1 MCSRATD
8 SKTIHRRNIYPERRE
23 MSATVTPPFNSM
35 RDWIPSVRELSIN
48 NLLVQPEGDVWDVFN
63 PATEA
68 VIATVGGAS
77 VTQVDDAVTAARA
90 AFPGWAALS
99 GEQRSRHIHRL
110 ADVLEAAA
118 DRLLPSI
125 VNEVGTP
132 VSLAAYLQVKMA
144 VDQHLRWAA
153 EAAKTDR
160 TQHLGAWNDPVATLS
175 DVVYEPV
182 GVVAAITGYNYPL
195 NLAIF
200 KFGAA
205 LAAGC
210 TVVLLPSPR
219 TPLTTLFLGEL
230 IREAELP
237 PGVMNVI
244 VGGADVGQQLSS
256 HPGVDRVSFTGSD
269 SVGARIMAQ
278 ASEGLKGVTLEL
290 GGKSP
295 SIVMEG
301 TDVTKFAV
309 EMHLRWSRNG
319 GQGCAALARLLV
331 HQSVYDDFLKAG
343 ASAFDQ
349 MVVGDPWDPATTVGP
364 MIRPDH
370 LARVKGFIDEA
381 VTSGGEKLLEV
392 NKPLPDRGWYVNPVL
407 LGGLAPDARAVQEE
421 IFGPVA
427 VILPFANTAE
437 AIRLANDTQFGLAA
451 NVWCDDPVEARRV
464 AEQIRAGTVW
474 INGGGS
480 MRPDAPFGGY
490 ARSGIGR
497 ELGEWGMREYLEVK
511 HIQWRV

>member
-1 MCSRATD
+1 MTAAAETEFPLKD
-8 SKTIHRRNIYPERRE
+8 WVPETR
-23 MSATVTPPFNSM
+23 T
-35 RDWIPSVRELSIN
+35 
-48 NLLVQPEGDVWDVFN
+48 LLVGDREVEPAGETWDVYN
-63 PATEA
+63 PATEQ

-77 VTQVDDAVTAARA
+77 LDQVDEAVTAARE
-90 AFPGWAALS
+90 AFPAWSALS
-99 GEQRSRHIHRL
+99 GEERSRYIHRF
-110 ADVLEAAA
+110 ADVLEKAA

-132 VSLAAYLQVKMA
+132 VSLAEYLQVKMA
-144 VDQHLRWAA
+144 VDEHLRWAA

-160 TQHLGAWNDPVATLS
+160 TIHLGEYDKPVPTMS

-219 TPLTTLFLGEL
+219 TPLTTLFLGDL
-230 IREAELP
+230 IREAGLP
-237 PGVMNVI
+237 PGVMNVVI
-244 VGGADVGQQLSS
+244 GGADVGKRLSS

-269 SVGARIMAQ
+269 GVGAKIMEQ
-278 ASEGLKGVTLEL
+278 AAANLAGVTLEL

-295 SIVMEG
+295 NIVLPG
-301 TDVTKFAV
+301 VDVQKIAV

-331 HQSVYDDFLKAG
+331 HEAVYDEFLEAG

-349 MVVGDPWDPATTVGP
+349 MVVGDPWDRATNIGP

-370 LARVKGFIDEA
+370 QARVQGYIDGSIAE
-381 VTSGGEKLLEV
+381 GGKKLLEV
-392 NKPLPDRGWYVNPVL
+392 AKPLPERGWFVNPVL
-407 LGGLAPDARAVQEE
+407 LGNLPHDARAVQEE

-427 VILPFANTAE
+427 VILPFKDTE
-437 AIRLANDTQFGLAA
+437 ESIRLANDTAYGLAA

-464 AEQIRAGTVW
+464 AERIRAGTVW
-474 INGGGS
+474 INGGGA

-490 ARSGIGR
+490 GKSGVGR

-511 HIQWRV
+511 HIQWRI

>member
-1 MCSRATD
+1 MTAAAETEFPLKD
-8 SKTIHRRNIYPERRE
+8 WVPETR
-23 MSATVTPPFNSM
+23 T
-35 RDWIPSVRELSIN
+35 
-48 NLLVQPEGDVWDVFN
+48 LLVGDREVEPAGETWDVYN
-63 PATEA
+63 PATEQ

-77 VTQVDDAVTAARA
+77 LDQVDEAVAAARE
-90 AFPGWAALS
+90 AFPAWSALS
-99 GEQRSRHIHRL
+99 GEERSRYIHRF
-110 ADVLEAAA
+110 ADVLEKAA

-132 VSLAAYLQVKMA
+132 VSLAEYLQVKMA
-144 VDQHLRWAA
+144 VDEHLRWAA

-160 TQHLGAWNDPVATLS
+160 TIHLGEYDKPVPTMS

-219 TPLTTLFLGEL
+219 TPLTTLFLGDL
-230 IREAELP
+230 IREAGLP
-237 PGVMNVI
+237 PGVMNVVI
-244 VGGADVGQQLSS
+244 GGADVGKRLSS

-269 SVGARIMAQ
+269 GVGAKIMEQ
-278 ASEGLKGVTLEL
+278 AAANLAGVTLEL

-295 SIVMEG
+295 NIVLPG
-301 TDVTKFAV
+301 VDVQKIAV

-331 HQSVYDDFLKAG
+331 HEAVYDEFLEAG

-349 MVVGDPWDPATTVGP
+349 MVVGDPWDRATNIGP

-370 LARVKGFIDEA
+370 QARVQGYIDGSIAE
-381 VTSGGEKLLEV
+381 GGKKLLEV
-392 NKPLPDRGWYVNPVL
+392 AKPLPERGWFVNPVL
-407 LGGLAPDARAVQEE
+407 LGNLPHDARAVQEE

-427 VILPFANTAE
+427 VILPFKDTEE
-437 AIRLANDTQFGLAA
+437 AIRLANDTAYGLAA

-464 AEQIRAGTVW
+464 AERIRAGTVW
-474 INGGGS
+474 INGGGA

-490 ARSGIGR
+490 GKSGVGR

-511 HIQWRV
+511 HIQWRI

>member
-1 MCSRATD
+1 M
-8 SKTIHRRNIYPERRE
+8 N
-23 MSATVTPPFNSM
+23 N
-35 RDWIPSVRELSIN
+35 WIPATRD
-48 NLLVQPEGDVWDVFN
+48 LLIDGTFAAPQGEHWPVYN
-63 PATEA
+63 PATEQ
-68 VIATVGGAS
+68 VIATVGGA
-77 VTQVDDAVTAARA
+77 TKEQVDAAVAAARA
-90 AFPGWAALS
+90 AFPGWAALK
-99 GEQRSRHIHRL
+99 GAERSRHLHRL

-118 DRLLPSI
+118 DELLPSI

-132 VSLAAYLQVKMA
+132 VSLAAFLQVRMA
-144 VDQHLRWAA
+144 VQYHLRWAA
-153 EAAKTDR
+153 DAAKTDR
-160 TQHLGAWNDPVATLS
+160 TAHLGPWPEPVPTMS
-175 DVVYEPV
+175 DVVLEPA

-230 IREAELP
+230 IKRAELP

-244 VGGADVGQQLSS
+244 TGNADVGRQLSS

-269 SVGARIMAQ
+269 AVGAQIMAQ
-278 ASEGLKGVTLEL
+278 AAQSLTGVTLEL

-295 SIVMEG
+295 SIVLPG
-301 TDVTKFAV
+301 ADIGQIAV
-309 EMHLRWSRNG
+309 ETHLRWSRNG

-331 HQSVYDDFLKAG
+331 HESLYEEFLA
-343 ASAFDQ
+343 ASAPAFEQ
-349 MVVGDPWDPATTVGP
+349 MIVGDPWDPATNIGP

-370 LARVKGFIDEA
+370 KHRVQGFIDDSLA
-381 VTSGGEKLLEV
+381 AGGHKLLEV
-392 NKPLPDRGWYVNPVL
+392 TKPVPERGWFVNPVL
-407 LGGLAPDARAVQEE
+407 LGDLPAEARAVQQE

-427 VILPFANTAE
+427 VILPFKDTDD
-437 AIRLANDTQFGLAA
+437 AIRLANDTPYGLAA
-451 NVWCDDPVEARRV
+451 NVWCGDNLAEGRRV
-464 AEQIRAGTVW
+464 AERIRAGTVW

-490 ARSGIGR
+490 GRSGIGR

>member
-1 MCSRATD
+1 
-8 SKTIHRRNIYPERRE
+8 
-23 MSATVTPPFNSM
+23 
-35 RDWIPSVRELSIN
+35 
-48 NLLVQPEGDVWDVFN
+48 
-63 PATEA
+63 
-68 VIATVGGAS
+68 VGGAS
-77 VTQVDDAVTAARA
+77 TDQVDAAVSAARA
-90 AFPGWAALS
+90 AFPMWSALS
-99 GEQRSRHIHRL
+99 GEERSRHIHRF

-132 VSLAAYLQVKMA
+132 VSLAEYLQVKMA
-144 VDQHLRWAA
+144 VQEHLRWAA
-153 EAAKTDR
+153 DAANLDR
-160 TQHLGAWNDPVATLS
+160 TVHLGGYDKPAPTES
-175 DVVYEPV
+175 DVVHQPV

-195 NLAIF
+195 NLAVF

-219 TPLTTLFLGEL
+219 TPLTTLLLGDL
-230 IREAELP
+230 IQEAGLP
-237 PGVMNVI
+237 PGVMNVVI
-244 VGGADVGQQLSS
+244 GGPDVGERLTT

-269 SVGARIMAQ
+269 AVGSKIMSQAAQ
-278 ASEGLKGVTLEL
+278 NLVGVTLEL

-295 SIVMEG
+295 SLVMP
-301 TDVTKFAV
+301 DVDVQQIAV

-331 HQSVYDDFLKAG
+331 HQSRYDEFLEAG
-343 ASAFDQ
+343 AAAFDQ
-349 MVVGDPWDPATTVGP
+349 MKVGDPWDPATNVGP

-370 LARVKGFIDEA
+370 RARVLGFIDDSVA
-381 VTSGGEKLLEV
+381 AGGRKLLEV
-392 NKPLPDRGWYVNPVL
+392 TKPLPEKGWFVNPVL
-407 LGGLAPDARAVQEE
+407 LGNLPPDARAVQQE

-427 VILPFANTAE
+427 VILPFKDTEE
-437 AIRLANDTQFGLAA
+437 AIRLANDTAYGLAA
-451 NVWCDDPVEARRV
+451 NVWCNDPAEARRI

-474 INGGGS
+474 INGGGA

-490 ARSGIGR
+490 GRSGVGR

>member
-1 MCSRATD
+1 
-8 SKTIHRRNIYPERRE
+8 
-23 MSATVTPPFNSM
+23 MSVTSPAASLP
-35 RDWIPSVRELSIN
+35 RDWIPGTRD
-48 NLLVQPEGDVWDVFN
+48 LLIDGQFVSPQGERWPVYN
-63 PATEA
+63 PATEQ

-77 VTQVDDAVTAARA
+77 AEQVDAAVAAARA
-90 AFPGWAALS
+90 AFPGWAARP

-118 DRLLPSI
+118 DQLLPSI

-132 VSLAAYLQVKMA
+132 VSLAAFLQVRMA
-144 VDQHLRWAA
+144 VQQHLRWAA

-160 TQHLGAWNDPVATLS
+160 IQHLGPWNEPVPTMS
-175 DVVYEPV
+175 DVVLEPV

-219 TPLTTLFLGEL
+219 TPLTTLLLGEL
-230 IREAELP
+230 IRQAELP

-244 VGGADVGQQLSS
+244 TGNADVGRQLSS

-269 SVGARIMAQ
+269 TVGAMIMAQ
-278 ASEGLKGVTLEL
+278 AAGNLTGVTLEL

-295 SIVMEG
+295 SIVLPDADIG
-301 TDVTKFAV
+301 QIAV
-309 EMHLRWSRNG
+309 ETHLRWSRNG

-331 HQSVYDDFLKAG
+331 HESVYDEFLA
-343 ASAFDQ
+343 ASAPAFEQ
-349 MVVGDPWDPATTVGP
+349 MIVGDPWDPATNIGP

-370 LARVKGFIDEA
+370 QARVRGFIDDSLA
-381 VTSGGEKLLEV
+381 AGGSKLLEV
-392 NKPLPDRGWYVNPVL
+392 TRPLPEKGWFVNPVL
-407 LGGLAPDARAVQEE
+407 LGNLPAEARAVQQE

-427 VILPFANTAE
+427 VILPFKDTDD
-437 AIRLANDTQFGLAA
+437 AIRLANDTPYGLAA
-451 NVWCDDPVEARRV
+451 NVWCGDNLDEGRRV
-464 AEQIRAGTVW
+464 AERVRAGTVW

-490 ARSGIGR
+490 GRSGIGR

>member
-1 MCSRATD
+1 MTTTQAAAQ
-8 SKTIHRRNIYPERRE
+8 P
-23 MSATVTPPFNSM
+23 M
-35 RDWIPSVRELSIN
+35 RDWIPTTRELLIKGE
-48 NLLVQPEGDVWDVFN
+48 LVAPAGETWDVYN
-63 PATEA
+63 PATEQVLA
-68 VIATVGGAS
+68 SVGGAS
-77 VTQVDDAVTAARA
+77 PDQVDAAVAAARA
-90 AFPGWAALS
+90 AFGPWASLS
-99 GEQRSRHIHRL
+99 GEERSRHIHRL
-110 ADVLEAAA
+110 ADVLEQAA

-132 VSLAAYLQVKMA
+132 VSLASFLQVKMA

-153 EAAKTDR
+153 EAAKVDR
-160 TQHLGAWNDPVATLS
+160 TQHLGQWNEPVPTMS

-210 TVVLLPSPR
+210 TVVLFPSPR

-230 IREAELP
+230 IRDADLP

-244 VGGADVGQQLSS
+244 IGGADVGQRLSS

-269 SVGARIMAQ
+269 GVGAKIMAQ
-278 ASEGLKGVTLEL
+278 AADTLKGVTLEL

-295 SIVMEG
+295 SIVLPG
-301 TDVTKFAV
+301 VDVSTIAV

-331 HQSVYDDFLKAG
+331 HDSLYDEFLEAG
-343 ASAFDQ
+343 AAAFDQ
-349 MVVGDPWDPATTVGP
+349 MVVGDPWDPATNIGP

-370 LARVKGFIDEA
+370 QQRVQGFIDGSVA
-381 VTSGGEKLLEV
+381 LGGRKLLEV
-392 NKPLPDRGWYVNPVL
+392 TKPLPGKGWFVNPVL
-407 LGGLAPDARAVQEE
+407 LGDLPPDAPAVQQE

-427 VILPFANTAE
+427 VILPFSTTDD
-437 AIRLANDTQFGLAA
+437 AIRLANDTPYGLAA
-451 NVWCDDPVEARRV
+451 NVWSNDPVEARRV
-464 AEQIRAGTVW
+464 AERIRAGTVW

-490 ARSGIGR
+490 GRSGIGR
-497 ELGEWGMREYLEVK
+497 ELGEWGMREYLEAK
-511 HIQWRV
+511 HIQWRI

>member
-1 MCSRATD
+1 MTEPQTT
-8 SKTIHRRNIYPERRE
+8 TIDKNW
-23 MSATVTPPFNSM
+23 VPPNRS
-35 RDWIPSVRELSIN
+35 
-48 NLLVQPEGDVWDVFN
+48 LLIGGEDIEPAGESWDVFN

-68 VIATVGGAS
+68 VIGTVAGAS
-77 VTQVDDAVTAARA
+77 ADQVDRAVGAARA
-90 AFPGWAALS
+90 AFPAWSSLS
-99 GEQRSRHIHRL
+99 GAERAAHIHRL
-110 ADVLEAAA
+110 ADAFERAA

-132 VSLAAYLQVKMA
+132 VALAEYLQVKMA
-144 VDQHLRWAA
+144 VDEHLRWAA

-160 TQHLGAWNDPVATLS
+160 TLHLGEYDKPVPTMS
-175 DVVYEPV
+175 DVRYEPV

-195 NLAIF
+195 NLAVF

-219 TPLTTLFLGEL
+219 TPLTTLLMAEL
-230 IREAELP
+230 IQESGLP

-244 VGGADVGQQLSS
+244 IGDAPVGRQLSS
-256 HPGVDRVSFTGSD
+256 HPGVDKVSFTGSD
-269 SVGARIMAQ
+269 GVGAKIMAQ
-278 ASEGLKGVTLEL
+278 AAENLTGVTLEL

-295 SIVMEG
+295 SLVLEG
-301 TDVTKFAV
+301 VDVQKIAV

-331 HQSVYDDFLKAG
+331 HQSLYDEFLEAG

-349 MVVGDPWDPATTVGP
+349 MIVGDPWDRATNIGP

-370 LARVKGFIDEA
+370 KASVQGFIDDSVA
-381 VTSGGEKLLEV
+381 AGGRKLLEV
-392 NKPLPDRGWYVNPVL
+392 TKPVPEKGWFINPVL
-407 LGGLAPDARAVQEE
+407 LGDLPPDARAVQNE

-427 VILPFANTAE
+427 VILPFADTDE
-437 AIRLANDTQFGLAA
+437 AIRLANDTPYGLAA
-451 NVWCDDPVEARRV
+451 NVWSDDPIEARRV

-474 INGGGS
+474 INGGGA
-480 MRPDAPFGGY
+480 MRPDAPFGGFG
-490 ARSGIGR
+490 RSGVGR
-497 ELGEWGMREYLEVK
+497 ELGEWGVREYLEPK
-511 HIQWRV
+511 HIQWRL

>member
-1 MCSRATD
+1 
-8 SKTIHRRNIYPERRE
+8 
-23 MSATVTPPFNSM
+23 MSVTSPAASLP
-35 RDWIPSVRELSIN
+35 RDWIPGTRD
-48 NLLVQPEGDVWDVFN
+48 LLIDGQFVSPQGERWPVYN
-63 PATEA
+63 PATEQ

-77 VTQVDDAVTAARA
+77 AEQVDAAVAAARA
-90 AFPGWAALS
+90 AFPGWAALP

-118 DRLLPSI
+118 DQLLPSI

-132 VSLAAYLQVKMA
+132 VSLASFLQVRMA
-144 VDQHLRWAA
+144 VQQHLRWAA

-160 TQHLGAWNDPVATLS
+160 IQHLGPWNEPVPTMS
-175 DVVYEPV
+175 DVVLEPA

-219 TPLTTLFLGEL
+219 TPLTTLLLGEL
-230 IREAELP
+230 IRQADLP

-244 VGGADVGQQLSS
+244 TGNADVGRQLSS

-269 SVGARIMAQ
+269 TVGAMIMAQ
-278 ASEGLKGVTLEL
+278 AAGSLTGVTLEL

-295 SIVMEG
+295 SIVLPDADIG
-301 TDVTKFAV
+301 QVAV
-309 EMHLRWSRNG
+309 ETHLRWSRNG

-331 HQSVYDDFLKAG
+331 HESVYDEFLA
-343 ASAFDQ
+343 ASAPAFDQ
-349 MVVGDPWDPATTVGP
+349 MIVGDPWDPATNIGP

-370 LARVKGFIDEA
+370 QARVRGFIDDSLA
-381 VTSGGEKLLEV
+381 AGGRKLLQV
-392 NKPLPDRGWYVNPVL
+392 TKPLPEKGWFVNPVL
-407 LGGLAPDARAVQEE
+407 LGHLPAEARAVQQE

-427 VILPFANTAE
+427 VILPFKDTDD
-437 AIRLANDTQFGLAA
+437 AIRLANDTPYGLAA
-451 NVWCDDPVEARRV
+451 NVWCGDNLDEGRRV
-464 AEQIRAGTVW
+464 AERVRAGTVW

-490 ARSGIGR
+490 GRSGIGR

>member
-1 MCSRATD
+1 MT
-8 SKTIHRRNIYPERRE
+8 TTPERTRH
-23 MSATVTPPFNSM
+23 PLQ
-35 RDWIPSVRELSIN
+35 DWVPETRT
-48 NLLVQPEGDVWDVFN
+48 LLIGDQDAQPEGATWDVVN

-68 VIATVGGAS
+68 LIATVGGAS
-77 VTQVDDAVTAARA
+77 AAQVDEAVAAARK
-90 AFPGWAALS
+90 AFPAWSALS
-99 GEQRSRHIHRL
+99 GEERSRHIHRF
-110 ADVLEAAA
+110 ADALEAAA

-132 VSLAAYLQVKMA
+132 VSLAEYLQVKMA
-144 VDQHLRWAA
+144 VQEHLRWAA
-153 EAAKTDR
+153 EAAKVDR
-160 TQHLGAWNDPVATLS
+160 TIHLGGYDKPHPTRS
-175 DVVYEPV
+175 DVIYEPV

-195 NLAIF
+195 NLAVF

-219 TPLTTLFLGEL
+219 TPLTTLFLGDL
-230 IREAELP
+230 IKEAGLP

-244 VGGADVGQQLSS
+244 VGGVDVGQQLSS

-269 SVGARIMAQ
+269 GVGAAIMAQ
-278 ASEGLKGVTLEL
+278 AAQNLTGVTLEL

-295 SIVMEG
+295 SIVMP
-301 TDVTKFAV
+301 DVDVHKIAV

-331 HQSVYDDFLKAG
+331 HQDKYDEFLEAG

-349 MVVGDPWDPATTVGP
+349 MVVGDPWDPATNIGP

-370 LARVKGFIDEA
+370 KARVLGFVDEA
-381 VTSGGEKLLEV
+381 VASGGKKLLE
-392 NKPLPDRGWYVNPVL
+392 KTTPLPEKGYFVNPVL
-407 LGGLAPDARAVQEE
+407 LGNLPHDARAVQQE

-427 VILPFANTAE
+427 VILPFKDTEE
-437 AIRLANDTQFGLAA
+437 AIRLANDTAYGLAA
-451 NVWCDDPVEARRV
+451 NVWCDDPEEARRV
-464 AEQIRAGTVW
+464 ALSIRAGTVW
-474 INGGGS
+474 INGGGA

-490 ARSGIGR
+490 GKSGVGR

-511 HIQWRV
+511 HLQWRV

>member
-1 MCSRATD
+1 MT
-8 SKTIHRRNIYPERRE
+8 T
-23 MSATVTPPFNSM
+23 SAVPFESGL
-35 RDWIPSVRELSIN
+35 RDWVPPVRELTIN
-48 NLLVQPEGDVWDVFN
+48 GRGVEPEGERWDVFN

-77 VTQVDDAVTAARA
+77 AGQVDAAVAAARA

-99 GEQRSRHIHRL
+99 GEERSRHIHRF
-110 ADVLEAAA
+110 ADVLEKAA

-132 VSLAAYLQVKMA
+132 VSLASFLQVRMA
-144 VDQHLRWAA
+144 VDYHLRWAA

-160 TQHLGAWNDPVATLS
+160 TEHLGRWDEPVPTES
-175 DVVYEPV
+175 DVVYDPV

-230 IREAELP
+230 ARDAGLP
-237 PGVMNVI
+237 PGVFNVVI
-244 VGGADVGQQLSS
+244 GNADVGQQLSS

-269 SVGARIMAQ
+269 GVGAKIMAQ
-278 ASEGLKGVTLEL
+278 AAAGLKGVTLEL

-295 SIVMEG
+295 SLVLPG
-301 TDVTKFAV
+301 VDVHKIAT

-331 HQSVYDDFLKAG
+331 HEAVYDEFLE
-343 ASAFDQ
+343 ASTGAFDQ
-349 MVVGDPWDPATTVGP
+349 MVVGDPWDPATNIAP

-370 LARVKGFIDEA
+370 RDRVNGFVTESLAAGGRA
-381 VTSGGEKLLEV
+381 ALSVT
-392 NKPLPDRGWYVNPVL
+392 KPLPEKGWFVNPVL
-407 LGGLAPDARAVQEE
+407 LDRLPSDARAVQQE

-427 VILPFANTAE
+427 VLLPFKDVDDAV
-437 AIRLANDTQFGLAA
+437 RLANDTAYGLAA
-451 NVWCDDPVEARRV
+451 NVWSDDPAQAREV
-464 AEQIRAGTVW
+464 ASRIRAGTVW
-474 INGGGS
+474 INGGGA
-480 MRPDAPFGGY
+480 MRPDAPFGGFGK
-490 ARSGIGR
+490 SGVGR
-497 ELGEWGMREYLEVK
+497 ELGEWGMREYLEPK

>member
-1 MCSRATD
+1 M
-8 SKTIHRRNIYPERRE
+8 
-23 MSATVTPPFNSM
+23 TVTDD
-35 RDWIPSVRELSIN
+35 RTEELRSWVPGTRT
-48 NLLVQPEGDVWDVFN
+48 LLIGGRMVDPEGETWDVFN
-63 PATEA
+63 PATEE
-68 VIATVGGAS
+68 VIATVGGA
-77 VTQVDDAVTAARA
+77 TAEQVDAAVAAARD
-90 AFPGWAALS
+90 AFPAWAALS
-99 GEQRSRHIHRL
+99 GEERSQHIHRL
-110 ADVLEAAA
+110 ADVLEKAA

-132 VSLAAYLQVKMA
+132 VSLAEFLQVKMA
-144 VDQHLRWAA
+144 VDEHLRWAA
-153 EAAKTDR
+153 EAAKVGR
-160 TQHLGAWNDPVATLS
+160 TVHLGEYDKPVPTMS
-175 DVVYEPV
+175 DVVHQPV

-210 TVVLLPSPR
+210 TVVLFPSPR

-230 IREAELP
+230 IQEAGLP

-244 VGGADVGQQLSS
+244 VGGTDVGVQLSS
-256 HPGVDRVSFTGSD
+256 HKNVDRVSFTGSD
-269 SVGARIMAQ
+269 GVGSKIMAQ
-278 ASEGLKGVTLEL
+278 AAENLTGVTLEL

-295 SIVMEG
+295 SIVMP
-301 TDVTKFAV
+301 DVDVSQIAV

-331 HQSVYDDFLKAG
+331 HESRYDEFLEAG

-349 MVVGDPWDPATTVGP
+349 MVVGDPWDRATNIGP

-370 LARVKGFIDEA
+370 QARVQGFIDGSVAE
-381 VTSGGEKLLEV
+381 GGKKLLEV
-392 NKPLPDRGWYVNPVL
+392 TKPTPEKGWYVNPVL
-407 LGGLAPDARAVQEE
+407 LGDLPRDARAVQEE

-427 VILPFANTAE
+427 VIMPFKDE
-437 AIRLANDTQFGLAA
+437 EDAIRLANDTAYGLAA
-451 NVWCDDPVEARRV
+451 NVWCDDPVQARRM
-464 AEQIRAGTVW
+464 AEAIRAGTVW
-474 INGGGS
+474 INGGGA

-490 ARSGIGR
+490 GRSGVGR

-511 HIQWRV
+511 HIQWRI

>member
-1 MCSRATD
+1 MTAA
-8 SKTIHRRNIYPERRE
+8 PETEFPLKDWVPETRTLLIGDRE
-23 MSATVTPPFNSM
+23 VEPAGET
-35 RDWIPSVRELSIN
+35 
-48 NLLVQPEGDVWDVFN
+48 WDVYN
-63 PATEA
+63 PATEE

-77 VTQVDDAVTAARA
+77 TDQVDAAVAAARA
-90 AFPGWAALS
+90 AFPAWSALS
-99 GEQRSRHIHRL
+99 GEERSRHIHRF
-110 ADVLEAAA
+110 ADVLEKAA

-132 VSLAAYLQVKMA
+132 VSLAEYLQVKMA
-144 VDQHLRWAA
+144 VDEHLRWAA

-160 TQHLGAWNDPVATLS
+160 TVHLGEYDKPVPTMS

-219 TPLTTLFLGEL
+219 TPLTTLFLGDL
-230 IREAELP
+230 IREAGLP
-237 PGVMNVI
+237 PGVMNVVI
-244 VGGADVGQQLSS
+244 GGADVGQRLSS

-269 SVGARIMAQ
+269 GVGAKIMEQ
-278 ASEGLKGVTLEL
+278 AAANLAGVTLEL

-295 SIVMEG
+295 NIVLPG
-301 TDVTKFAV
+301 VDVQKIAV

-331 HQSVYDDFLKAG
+331 HDSVYDEFLEAG

-349 MVVGDPWDPATTVGP
+349 MVVGDPWDRATNIGP

-370 LARVKGFIDEA
+370 QNRVQGFIDGAAAE
-381 VTSGGEKLLEV
+381 GGKKLLEV
-392 NKPLPDRGWYVNPVL
+392 TKPLPEKGWFVNPVL
-407 LGGLAPDARAVQEE
+407 LGNLPPNARAVQEE

-427 VILPFANTAE
+427 VILPFKDTEE
-437 AIRLANDTQFGLAA
+437 AIRLANDTPFGLAA

-464 AEQIRAGTVW
+464 AEKIRAGTVW
-474 INGGGS
+474 INGGGA

-490 ARSGIGR
+490 GRSGVGR

-511 HIQWRV
+511 HIQWRI

>member
-1 MCSRATD
+1 MTAT
-8 SKTIHRRNIYPERRE
+8 TTAQHPL
-23 MSATVTPPFNSM
+23 
-35 RDWIPSVRELSIN
+35 RDWVPDTRT
-48 NLLVQPEGDVWDVFN
+48 LLIGGEMEQPDGDTWEVFN

-77 VTQVDDAVTAARA
+77 TDQVDAAVSAARA
-90 AFPGWAALS
+90 AFPMWSALS
-99 GEQRSRHIHRL
+99 GEERSRHIHRF

-132 VSLAAYLQVKMA
+132 VSLAEYLQVKMA
-144 VDQHLRWAA
+144 VQEHLRWAA
-153 EAAKTDR
+153 DAANLDR
-160 TQHLGAWNDPVATLS
+160 TVHLGGYDKPAPTES
-175 DVVYEPV
+175 DVVHQPV

-195 NLAIF
+195 NLAVF

-219 TPLTTLFLGEL
+219 TPLTTLLLGEL
-230 IREAELP
+230 IQEAGLP
-237 PGVMNVI
+237 PGVMNVVI
-244 VGGADVGQQLSS
+244 GGPDVGERLTT

-269 SVGARIMAQ
+269 AVGSKIMSQAAQ
-278 ASEGLKGVTLEL
+278 NLVGVTLEL

-295 SIVMEG
+295 SLVMP
-301 TDVTKFAV
+301 DVDVQQIAV

-331 HQSVYDDFLKAG
+331 HQSKYDEFLEAG
-343 ASAFDQ
+343 AAAFDQ
-349 MVVGDPWDPATTVGP
+349 MKVGDPWDPETNVGP

-370 LARVKGFIDEA
+370 RARVLGFIDDSVA
-381 VTSGGEKLLEV
+381 AGGRKLLEV
-392 NKPLPDRGWYVNPVL
+392 TKPLPEKGWFVNPVL
-407 LGGLAPDARAVQEE
+407 LGNLPPDARAVQQE

-427 VILPFANTAE
+427 VILPFKDTEE
-437 AIRLANDTQFGLAA
+437 AIRLANDTAYGLAA
-451 NVWCDDPVEARRV
+451 NVWCNDPAEARRI

-474 INGGGS
+474 INGGGA

-490 ARSGIGR
+490 GRSGVGR

>member
-1 MCSRATD
+1 
-8 SKTIHRRNIYPERRE
+8 
-23 MSATVTPPFNSM
+23 MSVTSPAASLP
-35 RDWIPSVRELSIN
+35 RDWIPGTRD
-48 NLLVQPEGDVWDVFN
+48 LLVDGQFVSPQGERWPVYN
-63 PATEA
+63 PATEQ

-77 VTQVDDAVTAARA
+77 AEQVDAAVAAARA
-90 AFPGWAALS
+90 AFPGWAARP

-118 DRLLPSI
+118 DQLLPSI

-132 VSLAAYLQVKMA
+132 VSLAAFLQVRMA
-144 VDQHLRWAA
+144 VQQHLRWAA

-160 TQHLGAWNDPVATLS
+160 IQHLGPWNEPVPTMS
-175 DVVYEPV
+175 DVVLEPA

-219 TPLTTLFLGEL
+219 TPLTTLLLGEL
-230 IREAELP
+230 IRQAELP

-244 VGGADVGQQLSS
+244 TGNADVGRQLSS

-269 SVGARIMAQ
+269 TVGAMIMAQ
-278 ASEGLKGVTLEL
+278 AAGNLTGVTLEL

-295 SIVMEG
+295 SIVLPDADIG
-301 TDVTKFAV
+301 QIAV
-309 EMHLRWSRNG
+309 ETHLRWSRNG

-331 HQSVYDDFLKAG
+331 HESVYDEFLA
-343 ASAFDQ
+343 ASAPAFEQ
-349 MVVGDPWDPATTVGP
+349 MIVGDPWDPATNIGP

-370 LARVKGFIDEA
+370 QARVRGFIDDSLA
-381 VTSGGEKLLEV
+381 AGGSKLLEV
-392 NKPLPDRGWYVNPVL
+392 TKPLPEKGWFVNPVL
-407 LGGLAPDARAVQEE
+407 LGNLPAEARAVQQE

-427 VILPFANTAE
+427 VILPFKDTDD
-437 AIRLANDTQFGLAA
+437 AIRLANDTPYGLAA
-451 NVWCDDPVEARRV
+451 NVWCGDNLDEGRRV
-464 AEQIRAGTVW
+464 AERVRAGTVW

-490 ARSGIGR
+490 GRSGIGR

>member
-1 MCSRATD
+1 MTAVDDTD
-8 SKTIHRRNIYPERRE
+8 RLRHWVPQTR
-23 MSATVTPPFNSM
+23 TQLVGDSM
-35 RDWIPSVRELSIN
+35 VD
-48 NLLVQPEGDVWDVFN
+48 PEGEHWDVFN
-63 PATEA
+63 PATEE

-77 VTQVDDAVTAARA
+77 SRQVDAAVAAARQ
-90 AFPGWAALS
+90 AFPAWAALS
-99 GEQRSRHIHRL
+99 GEERSRHIHRL
-110 ADVLEAAA
+110 ADVLEKAA

-132 VSLAAYLQVKMA
+132 ISLAEYLQVRMA
-144 VDQHLRWAA
+144 VDEHLRWAA

-160 TQHLGAWNDPVATLS
+160 TLHLGEYDRPVPTMS
-175 DVVYEPV
+175 DVVHQPV

-195 NLAIF
+195 NLAVF

-210 TVVLLPSPR
+210 TVVLFPSPR

-230 IREAELP
+230 IQEAGLP

-244 VGGADVGQQLSS
+244 VGGTDVGVQLSS
-256 HPGVDRVSFTGSD
+256 HRDVDRVSFTGSD
-269 SVGARIMAQ
+269 GVGARIMAQ
-278 ASEGLKGVTLEL
+278 AAENLAGVTLEL

-295 SIVMEG
+295 SIVMP
-301 TDVTKFAV
+301 DVDVSKIAV

-331 HQSVYDDFLKAG
+331 HESRYDEFLEAG
-343 ASAFDQ
+343 AAAFDQ
-349 MVVGDPWDPATTVGP
+349 MVVGDPWDPATNIGP

-370 LARVKGFIDEA
+370 QARVQGFVDGSVAE
-381 VTSGGEKLLEV
+381 GGTKLLEV
-392 NKPLPDRGWYVNPVL
+392 TAPLPEKGWFVNPVL
-407 LGGLAPDARAVQEE
+407 LGDLPPDARAVQEE

-427 VILPFANTAE
+427 VILPFKDE
-437 AIRLANDTQFGLAA
+437 DDAIRLANDTPYGLAA
-451 NVWCDDPVEARRV
+451 NVWCDDPVQARRM
-464 AEQIRAGTVW
+464 AEAIRAGTVW
-474 INGGGS
+474 VNGGGA

-490 ARSGIGR
+490 GRSGVGR

-511 HIQWRV
+511 HIQWRI

>member
-1 MCSRATD
+1 
-8 SKTIHRRNIYPERRE
+8 
-23 MSATVTPPFNSM
+23 MSVTSPAASLP
-35 RDWIPSVRELSIN
+35 RDWIPGTRD
-48 NLLVQPEGDVWDVFN
+48 LLIDGQFVSPQGERWPVYN
-63 PATEA
+63 PATEQ

-77 VTQVDDAVTAARA
+77 AEQVDAAVTAARA
-90 AFPGWAALS
+90 AFPGWAALP

-118 DRLLPSI
+118 DQLLPSI

-132 VSLAAYLQVKMA
+132 VSLASFLQVRMA
-144 VDQHLRWAA
+144 VQQHLRWAA

-160 TQHLGAWNDPVATLS
+160 IQHLGPWNEPVPTLS
-175 DVVYEPV
+175 DVVLEPV

-230 IREAELP
+230 IRQAELP

-244 VGGADVGQQLSS
+244 TGNADVGRQLSS

-269 SVGARIMAQ
+269 AVGAMIMAQ
-278 ASEGLKGVTLEL
+278 AAGSLTGVTLEL

-295 SIVMEG
+295 SIVLPDANIG
-301 TDVTKFAV
+301 QIAV
-309 EMHLRWSRNG
+309 ETHLRWSRNG

-331 HQSVYDDFLKAG
+331 HESVYDEFLA
-343 ASAFDQ
+343 ASAPAFDQ
-349 MVVGDPWDPATTVGP
+349 MIVGDPWDPATNIGP

-370 LARVKGFIDEA
+370 QARVRGFIDDSLA
-381 VTSGGEKLLEV
+381 AGGRKLLQV
-392 NKPLPDRGWYVNPVL
+392 TKPLPEKGWFVNPVL
-407 LGGLAPDARAVQEE
+407 LGNLPAEARAVQQE

-427 VILPFANTAE
+427 VILPFKDTDD
-437 AIRLANDTQFGLAA
+437 AIRLANDTPYGLAA
-451 NVWCDDPVEARRV
+451 NVWCGDNLDEGRRV
-464 AEQIRAGTVW
+464 AERVRAGTVW

-490 ARSGIGR
+490 GRSGIGR

>member
-1 MCSRATD
+1 MTTAAETEFPLKD
-8 SKTIHRRNIYPERRE
+8 WVPETR
-23 MSATVTPPFNSM
+23 S
-35 RDWIPSVRELSIN
+35 
-48 NLLVQPEGDVWDVFN
+48 LLVGDREVEPTGETWDVYN
-63 PATEA
+63 PATEQ

-77 VTQVDDAVTAARA
+77 LDQVDEAVTAARE
-90 AFPGWAALS
+90 AFPAWAALS
-99 GEQRSRHIHRL
+99 GEERSRYIHRF
-110 ADVLEAAA
+110 ADVLEKAA

-132 VSLAAYLQVKMA
+132 VSLAEYLQVKMA
-144 VDQHLRWAA
+144 VDEHLRWAA

-160 TQHLGAWNDPVATLS
+160 TLHLGEYDKPVPTMS

-219 TPLTTLFLGEL
+219 TPLTTLFLGDL
-230 IREAELP
+230 IREAGLP
-237 PGVMNVI
+237 PGVMNVVI
-244 VGGADVGQQLSS
+244 GGADVGKRLSS

-269 SVGARIMAQ
+269 GVGAKIMEQ
-278 ASEGLKGVTLEL
+278 AAANLAGVTLEL

-295 SIVMEG
+295 NIVLPG
-301 TDVTKFAV
+301 VDVQKIAV

-331 HQSVYDDFLKAG
+331 HEAVYDEFLEAG

-349 MVVGDPWDPATTVGP
+349 MVVGDPWDRATNIGP

-370 LARVKGFIDEA
+370 RARVQGYIDGSIAE
-381 VTSGGEKLLEV
+381 GGKKLLEV
-392 NKPLPDRGWYVNPVL
+392 GKPLPERGWFVNPVL
-407 LGGLAPDARAVQEE
+407 LGNLPHDARAVQEE

-427 VILPFANTAE
+427 VILPFKDTEE
-437 AIRLANDTQFGLAA
+437 AIRLANDTAYGLAA

-464 AEQIRAGTVW
+464 AERIRAGTVW
-474 INGGGS
+474 INGGGA

-490 ARSGIGR
+490 GKSGVGR

-511 HIQWRV
+511 HIQWRI

>member
-1 MCSRATD
+1 
-8 SKTIHRRNIYPERRE
+8 
-23 MSATVTPPFNSM
+23 MSVTSPAASLP
-35 RDWIPSVRELSIN
+35 RDWIPGTRD
-48 NLLVQPEGDVWDVFN
+48 LLIDGQFVSPQGERWPVYN
-63 PATEA
+63 PATEQ

-77 VTQVDDAVTAARA
+77 AEQVDAAVAAARA
-90 AFPGWAALS
+90 AFPGWAARP
-99 GEQRSRHIHRL
+99 GEQRSRHIHLL

-118 DRLLPSI
+118 DQLLPSI

-132 VSLAAYLQVKMA
+132 VSLAAFLQVRMA
-144 VDQHLRWAA
+144 VQQHLRWAA

-160 TQHLGAWNDPVATLS
+160 IQHLGPWNEPVPTMS
-175 DVVYEPV
+175 DVVLEPA

-219 TPLTTLFLGEL
+219 TPLTTLLLGEL
-230 IREAELP
+230 IRQAELP

-244 VGGADVGQQLSS
+244 TGNADVGRQLSS

-269 SVGARIMAQ
+269 TVGAMIMAQ
-278 ASEGLKGVTLEL
+278 AAGNLTGVTLEL

-295 SIVMEG
+295 SIVLPDADIG
-301 TDVTKFAV
+301 QIAV
-309 EMHLRWSRNG
+309 ETHLRWSRNG

-331 HQSVYDDFLKAG
+331 HESVYDEFLA
-343 ASAFDQ
+343 ASAPAFEQ
-349 MVVGDPWDPATTVGP
+349 MIVGDPWDPATNIGP

-370 LARVKGFIDEA
+370 QARVRGFIDDSLA
-381 VTSGGEKLLEV
+381 AGGSKLLEV
-392 NKPLPDRGWYVNPVL
+392 TRPLPEKGWFVNPVL
-407 LGGLAPDARAVQEE
+407 LGNLPAEARAVQQE

-427 VILPFANTAE
+427 VILPFKDTDD
-437 AIRLANDTQFGLAA
+437 AIRLANDTPYGLAA
-451 NVWCDDPVEARRV
+451 NVWCGDNLDEGRRV
-464 AEQIRAGTVW
+464 AERVRAGTVW

-490 ARSGIGR
+490 GRSGIGR